1 MHLAKAAASG
11 LALAL
16 SLTACAPGGSI
27 PDPFGVFGGNRA
39 PANQAPT
46 DSNPDSANGDAADFG
61 STNPRDTGGAAA
73 TDPDSTAAP
82 DLTTPGDPYTT
93 QNLEAALEAADITP
107 ESEETFLDRFVEQT
121 IDPEECALAPR
132 EQFVIK
138 DSPRAQGLGP
148 GGLTG
153 EITTLPTVASA
164 EGVFDQYEG
173 WAEACPTYT
182 VEAEGETFEGTA
194 SPYVM
199 TYVWADE
206 VVAYD
211 TTLAGNGHEIAD
223 TVVFTRVGS
232 TISVVRSDAP
242 VDSREVASDAAAE
255 IHAALP

>member
-16 SLTACAPGGSI
+16 SLTACAAGGSI

-46 DSNPDSANGDAADFG
+46 DSNPDSANGDAANSG
-61 STNPRDTGGAAA
+61 STNPRDT
-73 TDPDSTAAP
+73 DSTAAP

-93 QNLEAALEAADITP
+93 QNLEDALEAAGITP

-164 EGVFDQYEG
+164 EQVFDQYEG
-173 WAEACPTYT
+173 WAGTCSTYT

-232 TISVVRSDAP
+232 TISVVRSDDPA
-242 VDSREVASDAAAE
+242 DSRDAAADAAAA
-255 IHAALP
+255 IHSALP